1 MSNFILGNDDFFFE
15 DFHGVVGAARLLPHQ
30 NDFTKSAFAQKL
42 QIVKVIH
49 CLSFV
54 VANGGVHL
62 LLVDVFNLGGGA
74 AQDALLLLLG

>member
-1 MSNFILGNDDFFFE
+1 MELEMRIKPVSVSLY
-15 DFHGVVGAARLLPHQ
+15 
-30 NDFTKSAFAQKL
+30 
-42 QIVKVIH
+42 
-49 CLSFV
+49 LSFV